1 MSSALIKNA
10 APQMIALG
18 ANDLSGRTLAV
29 EEQPTPQHLPLFYI
43 WAKKGS
49 TNRELVDS
57 STMLELY
64 GDESFDINE
73 QWFNH
78 QTRFLNAVTAEGNT
92 CMVQRL
98 VPSDAG
104 ANSNATIFIDLLE
117 TKVPNYKRDS
127 YGSYMV
133 DSDTGE
139 YLVDEENPTIDGYKI
154 KLIREY
160 YDEDLESG
168 AVNVK
173 NGTMSEVVTTYV
185 EIADAY
191 KGLFSNFTTA
201 FKVGDT
207 IPLADLITATDGMSV
222 DVALSNTSVVSKVD
236 NNGTIEYHAVGAG
249 SCGVTLTLSATDSE
263 SEDALQT
270 STIEFSVSVQEDDLL
285 AEQNITVDGIVQT
298 LTSSEPSMTLTIS
311 GDNAANCTVTV
322 NNSSIASV
330 EYTSQTDNSQTVTI
344 TGLTN
349 GITYVTVC
357 AGTTA
362 TQESCITV
370 FTLQSKVVDEVES
383 TSTNVSR
390 MYPILQLKAKNPGE
404 WYNNVGFAISSLSSS
419 EVDET
424 ILEETKSM
432 CYKLA
437 LYERDDANS
446 SPDVKQSLYGETS
459 VLFSFKEKCINPN
472 TEARMDFE
480 KVYDSNWFNE
490 TDSLLNLKYYDYEY
504 FYFYRDNFETVS
516 KLVMEK
522 EKAYVSDEEQTWAD
536 GYDNTTYSWYDFT
549 TTDQDELSDEYLLIN
564 LFSQQ
569 TTQGVNYF
577 TLVASDS
584 TSTLDDNQKEIL
596 INGDTPIFLDGGSDG
611 TFTDDEF
618 EELVVDKMEDYAD
631 TDSEVHDLAINVESI
646 FYDTGFSLDT
656 KKELVNFITE
666 RKDTCIILST
676 HVASLGEKYY
686 SLSDARA
693 IGTALKSRYSLAP
706 ESDYFGT
713 PVCRGVVVC
722 GTGILR
728 DGSTNDRIP
737 LSYEIAIKAARMMGS
752 STGKWDTTYMFDCYP
767 NNTVDELISVEPEF
781 IPAGIKPTIWN
792 EGLVWVQPYDR
803 STYFFPGI
811 QTIYDDDTSVL
822 NNFFVMMALCQM
834 TKSGFRVWRRL
845 TGTSGLTDEAFIAKA
860 ETIASEDL
868 KDKFGGVVTVVPTIT
883 ITDNDALRGYSWRMI
898 WKLYGNNMKTVA
910 VHSSEVYRMSD
921 LEDSE

>member
-1 MSSALIKNA
+1 MSGALIKNA

-49 TNRELVDS
+49 TNRELVNA
-57 STMLELY
+57 STMLEMY

-78 QTRFLNAVTAEGNT
+78 QTRFLNAVTAQGNT

-98 VPSDAG
+98 VPTDAG
-104 ANSNATIFIDLLE
+104 AHSNATIFIDLLE
-117 TKVPNYKRDS
+117 TQIPNYQRDS
-127 YGSYMV
+127 YGNYMV
-133 DSDTGE
+133 DEDTGE
-139 YLVDEENPTIDGYKI
+139 YIVNEENPTIDGYKI
-154 KLIREY
+154 KFIREY
-160 YDEDLESG
+160 YDKDLDYG
-168 AVNVK
+168 AISK
-173 NGTMSEVVTTYV
+173 KTGTMSETLTTYV
-185 EIADAY
+185 EIDDAY
-191 KGLFSNFTTA
+191 SALFNNFTTA

-207 IPLADLITATDGMSV
+207 IPLADLVSATEDMNV
-222 DVALSNTSVVSKVD
+222 DIALSNTSVISKID
-236 NNGTIEYHAVGAG
+236 NNGTIEYQAVGAG
-249 SCGVTLTLSATDSE
+249 SCNVILTLSATNSE

-270 STIEFSVSVQEDDLL
+270 STIEFNITVQEDDLL
-285 AEQNITVDGIVQT
+285 AEQNINVDGIVQI
-298 LTSSEPSMTLTIS
+298 LTESEPSMILNIT

-330 EYTSQTDNSQTVTI
+330 EYTSQTDNSQVVTI
-344 TGLTN
+344 TGLSN

-357 AGTTA
+357 AGTTS
-362 TQESCITV
+362 TQESCVTI
-370 FTLQSKVVDEVES
+370 FTLQSKVIKEVANTTTVKS
-383 TSTNVSR
+383 V
-390 MYPILQLKAKNPGE
+390 MYPIFQLKAKNPGE
-404 WYNNVGFAISSLSSS
+404 WYNNIGFAISSLSST

-432 CYKLA
+432 CYTLS
-437 LYERDDANS
+437 LYERDDENS
-446 SPDVKQSLYGETS
+446 SPSVKSSLYGETS

-472 TEARMDFE
+472 TEARIDFE

-490 TDSLLNLKYYDYEY
+490 TDTTLNLKYYDYEY

-516 KLVMEK
+516 KLIMEK

-536 GYDNTTYSWYDFT
+536 GYENTTYSWYDFT

-577 TLVASDS
+577 TLIASDS
-584 TSTLDDNQKEIL
+584 TSTLDENQKEIL
-596 INGDTPIFLDGGSDG
+596 INGDTPIFLDGGNDG

-618 EELVVDKMEDYAD
+618 EELVVEKMSDYAD
-631 TDSEVHDLAINVESI
+631 SDTEVHDLAINVESI
-646 FYDTGFSLDT
+646 FYDSGFSLNT
-656 KKELVNFITE
+656 KKQLVNFITE
-666 RKDTCIILST
+666 RKDTCVVLST

-686 SLSDARA
+686 SLTDARA
-693 IGTALKSRYSLAP
+693 VGTALKTRYSLAP
-706 ESDYFGT
+706 ESEYYGT
-713 PVCRGVVVC
+713 PVCRGVVVA
-722 GTGILR
+722 GSGILR

-737 LSYEIAIKAARMMGS
+737 LTYEIAIKAAKMMGS
-752 STGKWDTTYMFDCYP
+752 SSGKWDTTYMFDCYP
-767 NNTVDELISVEPEF
+767 NNTIDYLINVEPDY
-781 IPAGIKPTIWN
+781 IPTSVKTNIWS
-792 EGLVWVQPYDR
+792 EGLVWAQPYDR

-834 TKSGFRVWRRL
+834 TKSGFRVWKKL

-860 ETIASEDL
+860 ETIAAEDL
-868 KDKFGGVVTVVPTIT
+868 KDKFGGVVTTIPSIT
-883 ITDNDALRGYSWRMI
+883 ITDNDTLRGYSWKMV

-910 VHSSEVYRMSD
+910 VHSSEVYRTSD